1 MSSTQSFESAG
12 PSFSPWFAGL
22 VDDAA
27 LFPPGNAPMAGAV
40 PAHGRHRSAA
50 HAGLVGPFLCPDQR
64 LPELGTALS
73 SRPAPDEPFAIGLI
87 VTGGAGAI
95 APALTWASR
104 DSRLRLAAVEVA
116 LRDEPDPGRNARRV
130 AYAFDAVD
138 RPDGMVVCIEIPRAE
153 RWETALDVVAENGH
167 RAKLRTGGA
176 DASAYPSEQ
185 EVARFI
191 LACLDREVPFKCTA
205 GLHNAVRHTG
215 DDGCEHHGFLNI
227 LLATRAALDGAGEDD
242 LVALLADRDG
252 EAVARKLTDDE
263 ARAEATRRWF
273 TSFGS
278 CSVDEPLADLT
289 ALGLLSPRH

>member
-12 PSFSPWFAGL
+12 PVSPWFTGL

-27 LFPPGNAPMAGAV
+27 LFPPGNAPMAVAV
-40 PAHGRHRSAA
+40 PAHERHHEASYAA
-50 HAGLVGPFLCPDQR
+50 LVGPFLCPDQR
-64 LPELGTALS
+64 LPELGSALS
-73 SRPAPDEPFAIGLI
+73 SRPSPDAAFTLGLI

-138 RPDGMVVCIEIPRAE
+138 RPDGVAVSIEIPRADG
-153 RWETALDVVAENGH
+153 WETALDVVAENGH

-176 DASAYPSEQ
+176 DPASYPTEE
-185 EVARFI
+185 EVARFV

-205 GLHNAVRHTG
+205 GLHHAVRHTG
-215 DDGCEHHGFLNI
+215 PDGCEHHGFLNI
-227 LLATRAALDGAGEDD
+227 LLATRAALDGAVEED
-242 LVALLADRDG
+242 VARILADRD
-252 EAVARKLTDDE
+252 ALSLARKLIEDD

-278 CSVDEPLADLT
+278 CSIDEPLADLT
-289 ALGLLSPRH
+289 ALGLVNA

>member
-1 MSSTQSFESAG
+1 MSSTHSSESAG
-12 PSFSPWFAGL
+12 LPFSPWFTGL

-27 LFPPGNAPMAGAV
+27 LFPPGNAPMAEAV
-40 PAHGRHRSAA
+40 PAHTRHRE
-50 HAGLVGPFLCPDQR
+50 AGYARLVGPFLCPDQR
-64 LPELGTALS
+64 LPELGSALS
-73 SRPAPDEPFAIGLI
+73 ARPSPDEPLGLGLI
-87 VTGGAGAI
+87 VSGGAGAI

-104 DSRLRLAAVEVA
+104 DSRLRVSAVEVA

-138 RPDGMVVCIEIPRAE
+138 RPDGMAVCIEIPRADG
-153 RWETALDVVAENGH
+153 WETALDIVAENGH

-176 DASAYPSEQ
+176 DPVAYPSEH
-185 EVARFI
+185 EVARFV

-227 LLATRAALDGAGEDD
+227 LLATRAALDGAAEDD
-242 LVALLADRDG
+242 VAQILADRDG
-252 EAVARKLTDDE
+252 PELARRLAEDE
-263 ARAEATRRWF
+263 PRAEATRRWF

-278 CSVDEPLADLT
+278 CSIDEPLADLT
-289 ALGLLSPRH
+289 ALGLLDLSR